1 MAKRVHGRE
10 LRAAAD
16 GTNFPT
22 PLDTALPGASL
33 EGMPCGPGGAKGC
46 GRKIMILTVSVAISD
61 RNIPDGSKSAQAR
74 QCSQQPSLAEGSQ
87 RTRIP
92 FIIAPG
98 PQKHP

>member
-22 PLDTALPGASL
+22 PLDTALPGPSL

-46 GRKIMILTVSVAISD
+46 GRKNSQVLQSRLRETDSSGWEELMRSS
-61 RNIPDGSKSAQAR
+61 P
-74 QCSQQPSLAEGSQ
+74 CSPK
-87 RTRIP
+87 RRITTT
-92 FIIAPG
+92 A
-98 PQKHP
+98 HRCL